1 MWPVRV
7 LRPSKTLFEMP
18 MGTARQSHTATLL
31 GDGKVLIVGGLAN
44 DGNTLASAELYDPAA
59 GTSTATGS
67 MTAARIEH
75 TATLLGN
82 EMVLIAGG
90 GDASGDLVASADA
103 IATRMSA
110 LEAFA

>member
-1 MWPVRV
+1 
-7 LRPSKTLFEMP
+7 
-18 MGTARQSHTATLL
+18 
-31 GDGKVLIVGGLAN
+31 
-44 DGNTLASAELYDPAA
+44 
-59 GTSTATGS
+59 